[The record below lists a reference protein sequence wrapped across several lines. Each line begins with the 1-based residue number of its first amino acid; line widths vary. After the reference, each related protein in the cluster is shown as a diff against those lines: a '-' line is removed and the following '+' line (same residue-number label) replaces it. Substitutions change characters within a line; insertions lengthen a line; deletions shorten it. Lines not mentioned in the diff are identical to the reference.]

1 MKKSII
7 VFWISFIFLLLVMLT
22 LIKQREWNF
31 IFSSLNF
38 ALNYFLLFST
48 QDKKIKNKIVPII
61 PITKSIKPV
70 IKLIILF
77 FLFGE

>member
-1 MKKSII
+1 LDKLN
-7 VFWISFIFLLLVMLT
+7 FLLLAMLT
-22 LIKQREWNF
+22 LIKQWEWNF

-61 PITKSIKPV
+61 PITKSTKPV
-70 IKLIILF
+70 IKLIIYF
-77 FLFGE
+77 YFGNKIFIKSL